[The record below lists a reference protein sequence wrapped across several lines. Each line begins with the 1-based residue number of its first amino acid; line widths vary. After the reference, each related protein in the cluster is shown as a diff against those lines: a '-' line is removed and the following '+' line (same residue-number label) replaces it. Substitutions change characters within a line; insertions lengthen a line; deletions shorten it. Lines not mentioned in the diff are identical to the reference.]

1 MWRVQVS
8 HLQDVGVAIS
18 TLFPDGRLYVIVL
31 RHLSGWGP
39 ETQTFYE
46 IVHGVIID
54 ELGQIIEEVLTDVLW
69 LHT

>member
-46 IVHGVIID
+46 IVHGVVID
-54 ELGQIIEEVLTDVLW
+54 ELRQVIEEVLTNIFRLY
-69 LHT
+69 T